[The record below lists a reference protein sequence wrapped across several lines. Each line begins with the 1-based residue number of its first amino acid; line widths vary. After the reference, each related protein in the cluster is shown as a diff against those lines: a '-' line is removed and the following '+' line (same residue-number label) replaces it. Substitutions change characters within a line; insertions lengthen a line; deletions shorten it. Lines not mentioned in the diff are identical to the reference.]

1 MQVPG
6 VRPAA
11 ADRRPL
17 GVGAARVWSR
27 LDPAGLGSD
36 PTETWPTRLDNCR
49 RICYSDNV
57 TAALLSAALD
67 KVKALDALLAECTTS
82 TTTRVVTA
90 ALSAA
95 KSELAAVFVDTC
107 VRVA

>member
-1 MQVPG
+1 
-6 VRPAA
+6 
-11 ADRRPL
+11 
-17 GVGAARVWSR
+17 
-27 LDPAGLGSD
+27 
-36 PTETWPTRLDNCR
+36 
-49 RICYSDNV
+49 V